1 MQQLNNATKS
11 NVNKVRAK
19 LSARQTNTS
28 QKKSMAKK
36 QKQKSMTRMT
46 NGMSKM
52 IMVDAPVARATQ
64 IQLGTPKIQN
74 TTNGSIRVSHMEQIT
89 TVNGSRAFAV
99 TGYSI
104 QPGNPIMFPW
114 LNNVALLYETYTINR
129 LEFIYVSARSSA
141 TDGTIYLA
149 TDYDAYDTAPI
160 NSQQLNTYKSSMTG
174 QPWLNLKCLC
184 NTADLQKIKIRYNR
198 FGGGVVQG
206 DLKTYDAGTFFF
218 ATEMCA
224 DASALGKLFVSYDI
238 TFQTPQYD
246 LTAYSLLGS
255 NRTQAGTGPTPA
267 TPFGVGPVQ
276 AGGMTLGYSS
286 VTNIFTVPIAGQ
298 YMLLLNITG
307 TVLTAL
313 NVNAT
318 GNTTIAS
325 FNNIGFSATAIA
337 SVYTIFISAP
347 GDGFQVVCA
356 GTTVNTANIRIA
368 RYPTSLG

>member
-1 MQQLNNATKS
+1 MATKQ
-11 NVNKVRAK
+11 NN
-19 LSARQTNTS
+19 
-28 QKKSMAKK
+28 KSMA
-36 QKQKSMTRMT
+36 RMT

-74 TTNGSIRVSHMEQIT
+74 ASNGSIRVQHMEQIT

-114 LNNVALLYETYTINR
+114 LNNIALLYETYTINK
-129 LEFIYVSARSSA
+129 LEFTYVSARSSA

-149 TDYDAYDTAPI
+149 TDYDAYDSAPI

-174 QPWLNLKCLC
+174 QPWLNLRQICS
-184 NTADLQKIKIRYNR
+184 TADLQKIKIRYNR
-198 FGGGVVQG
+198 FGGGAVQG

-224 DASALGKLFVSYDI
+224 DGSALGKLFVSYDI

-255 NRTQAGTGPTPA
+255 NITVSAPA
-267 TPFGVGPVQ
+267 STITVARPFGTVPNQ
-276 AGGMTLGYSS
+276 AGGLTLGYNS
-286 VTNIFTVPIAGQ
+286 TLNAFTVPIAGQ
-298 YMLLLNITG
+298 YLLVIYTSGTLLTG
-307 TVLTAL
+307 MNVVASGSAVLS
-313 NVNAT
+313 NFQSIV
-318 GNTTIAS
+318 
-325 FNNIGFSATAIA
+325 A
-337 SVYTIFISAP
+337 SVGVYAQTYSLFISMP
-347 GDGFQVVCA
+347 GDGFVVTVA
-356 GTTVNTANIRIA
+356 GGTVANSVLRLA
-368 RYPTSLG
+368 RYPTNIG